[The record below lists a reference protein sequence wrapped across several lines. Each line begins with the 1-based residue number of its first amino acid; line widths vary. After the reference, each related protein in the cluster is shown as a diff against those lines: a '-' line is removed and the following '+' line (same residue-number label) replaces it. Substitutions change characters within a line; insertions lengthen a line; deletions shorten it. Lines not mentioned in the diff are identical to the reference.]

1 MTRTPPPDPDW
12 LIRLATTSITE
23 AVERLSS
30 HGVVVVLAEDG
41 IAIPNLP
48 PATEAEIGAA
58 AGSRNGVGFLLR
70 RRIARA
76 LAAEACGQDAAV
88 IRLVADAN
96 GKPGFEMPGVGLPG
110 VEMPGVAPAA
120 PRLHVSFSARSPL
133 NLIAVA
139 HDPVGVDL
147 EMPITQ
153 EAIPWNILRP
163 DEADAIRALPAPEQP
178 GAFVRLWSLKEAFLK
193 ASGNVLAIPPEAIRI
208 ADDDTIAV
216 HSDARGSRAV
226 EARLRLLRG
235 RSTVS
240 IGFPHPT
247 IALALLSAA
256 HQSAMRG
263 KD

>member
-1 MTRTPPPDPDW
+1 MTRTPQPDPDW
-12 LIRLATTSITE
+12 FISLATTSITE
-23 AVERLSS
+23 AVEQLSS
-30 HGVVVVLAEDG
+30 HSVVVVLAEDG

-58 AGSRNGVGFLLR
+58 AGSRNGAGFLLR
-70 RRIARA
+70 RRIARV
-76 LAAEACGQDAAV
+76 LAAEACRQDAAA
-88 IRLVADAN
+88 IGFVADAN
-96 GKPGFEMPGVGLPG
+96 GKPGFEMPGF
-110 VEMPGVAPAA
+110 APAA
-120 PRLHVSFSARSPL
+120 PGLHVSFSARSPL

-139 HDPVGVDL
+139 YDPVGVDL

-163 DEADAIRALPAPEQP
+163 DEAEAIRALPTPEQS

-193 ASGNVLAIPPEAIRI
+193 ASGDVLTNPPEAIRI
-208 ADDDTIAV
+208 ADDNAIAV
-216 HSDARGSRAV
+216 HSDARGWRAV

-235 RSTVS
+235 RSAVS

-256 HQSAMRG
+256 YQ
-263 KD
+263 